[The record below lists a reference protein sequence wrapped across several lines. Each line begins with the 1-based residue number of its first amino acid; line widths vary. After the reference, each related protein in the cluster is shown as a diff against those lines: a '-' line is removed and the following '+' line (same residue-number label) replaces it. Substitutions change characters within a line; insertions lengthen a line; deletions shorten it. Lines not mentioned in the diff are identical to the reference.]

1 MYTINPQDSFLIIN
15 SVALNGGDAAILLA
29 MVNSLKRRFGSDK
42 KILVQAK
49 KDEICKKYYPEIDF
63 MPGLENKEKGRNI
76 FEKIFLRFK
85 SIRILFYSLLENIV
99 GFKAPFLLTTTEE
112 SIINAFRTNK
122 NIISCGGGFLND
134 YYPLHSRMLSFILAK
149 LYKCNYY
156 IYAQSVGPFW
166 KTISKMQASWILNNA
181 SLVTVRDEKSYS
193 LIKEQL
199 KIIGNNI
206 HLTADEAHLLPSMVP
221 AENPLETVK
230 KENPDKLIVGISVR
244 EWEFKDIPDRV
255 IRKRTEHRYHRKILE
270 LCIHLVEKYDA
281 RIVFISTCQ
290 GRPEY
295 FIDDSHFASHLIK
308 LLPYN
313 MRNKITVISD
323 AYDPRELKEIMKS
336 FDIFAGVRMHTLV
349 LALSS
354 GIPCIGLGYE
364 FKTEELFNQLKL
376 SHYAIDLKSDRLEN
390 LNDIA
395 DELIENRE
403 TVSGEVLKNIEIIR
417 DKARNNVLLLKNTTG

>member
-1 MYTINPQDSFLIIN
+1 MYNINQQDSFLIIN

-29 MVNSLKRRFGSDK
+29 MVNSLKREFGNDV

-63 MPGLENKEKGRNI
+63 MPGLENKENGRNI
-76 FEKIFLRFK
+76 FGKVFLRLKYF
-85 SIRILFYSLLENIV
+85 RILFYSLLDKAMD
-99 GFKAPFLLTTTEE
+99 FKAQFLLTPTEN
-112 SIINAFRTNK
+112 SIIDAFRNNR

-134 YYPLHSRMLSFILAK
+134 YYPLHSRMLGFILAK

-166 KTISKMQASWILNNA
+166 KTLSKMQASFILKNA
-181 SLVTVRDEKSYS
+181 SLVTVRDEKSYK

-199 KIIGNNI
+199 KIIGNNV
-206 HLTADEAHLLPSMVP
+206 HLTADEAHLLPTMPPV
-221 AENPLETVK
+221 ENPVETIK
-230 KENPDKLIVGISVR
+230 KENPGKLVAGISVR
-244 EWEFKDIPDRV
+244 EWGFKDIADRV
-255 IRKRTEHRYHRKILE
+255 IRTRTQHRYHRKILE

-281 RIVFISTCQ
+281 RIIFISTCQ

-308 LLPYN
+308 LIPYN
-313 MRNKITVISD
+313 IRNNISVVSE
-323 AYDPRELKEIMKS
+323 AFDPRELKEIMKS

-354 GIPCIGLGYE
+354 GVPCIGLGYE
-364 FKTEELFNQLKL
+364 FKTEELFSQLEL

-390 LNDIA
+390 LNDIM

-403 TVSGEVLKNIEIIR
+403 AVSEKTLKNIETIR
-417 DKARNNVLLLKNTTG
+417 EKARDNALMLKKVTG

>member
-1 MYTINPQDSFLIIN
+1 MYIINPKDSFLIIN

-29 MVNSLKRRFGSDK
+29 MLDSLKREFGDET

-49 KDEICKKYYPEIDF
+49 KDEICKKYYPEINF
-63 MPGLENKEKGRNI
+63 MPGLENKEKGRN
-76 FEKIFLRFK
+76 FPGKIFLRFK
-85 SIRILFYSLLENIV
+85 NIRILLYSLLENIA
-99 GFKAPFLLTTTEE
+99 GIKAPFLLTASEK
-112 SIINAFRTNK
+112 SIINAFKNNK

-166 KTISKMQASWILNNA
+166 KALSKMQASWILNNA
-181 SLVTVRDEKSYS
+181 SLVTVRDEKSYR

-199 KIIGNNI
+199 KISGNNV
-206 HLTADEAHLLPSMVP
+206 HLTADEAHLLPVMTP
-221 AENPLETVK
+221 AENPVEIIR
-230 KENPDKLIVGISVR
+230 KENPGKLIAGLSVR
-244 EWEFKDIPDRV
+244 EWEFRDIPDRV

-290 GRPEY
+290 GRPDY
-295 FIDDSHFASHLIK
+295 FIDDSLFASHLIK

-313 MRNKITVISD
+313 IRNNISVISD

-354 GIPCIGLGYE
+354 GVPCIGLGYE
-364 FKTEELFNQLKL
+364 FKTEELFSQLNL
-376 SHYAIDLKSDRLEN
+376 SRYAIDLKSDRLEN
-390 LNDIA
+390 LNDVT
-395 DELIENRE
+395 DELIENKE
-403 TVSGEVLKNIEIIR
+403 AVSEEVLKNVEIIR
-417 DKARNNVLLLKNTTG
+417 EKARDNALLLKNITG